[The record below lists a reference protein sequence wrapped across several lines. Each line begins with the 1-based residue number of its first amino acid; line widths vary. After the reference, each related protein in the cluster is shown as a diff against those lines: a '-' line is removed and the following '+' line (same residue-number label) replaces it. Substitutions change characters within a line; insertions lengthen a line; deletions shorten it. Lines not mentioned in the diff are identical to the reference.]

1 MLDATGKRLLR
12 FLGPDHPAELRCA
25 AARVLGELGLRDA
38 EVARAVCDGLGDPD
52 AAVRAALVA
61 VAGQLRVQPA
71 LPQLLRKVAG
81 GGAESEVAAQ
91 AAARPGA
98 RGTHALHEPPPQG
111 APGPPPR
118 LP

>member
-61 VAGQLRVQPA
+61 VAGQLRVEPA
-71 LPQLLRKVAG
+71 LPQLLQKVDAG
-81 GGAESEVAAQ
+81 GPPSEVSG
-91 AAARPGA
+91 PG
-98 RGTHALHEPPPQG
+98 G
-111 APGPPPR
+111 APPWRPR
-118 LP
+118 P